1 MKQTFVAL
9 LCLAVAIAMIPVVI
23 NARGYYWTVLYGTFA
38 FMGWITGII
47 LGKTFKT
54 LPFIVWNGHYKSL
67 SGKVKVPLPKHL
79 YSELLVKWQFRI
91 FIIALLFL
99 AAAILMNNVV
109 VFRIASGLW
118 LILSTL
124 YLVNVMKVLL
134 HKTKIL
140 S

>member
-1 MKQTFVAL
+1 
-9 LCLAVAIAMIPVVI
+9 
-23 NARGYYWTVLYGTFA
+23 
-38 FMGWITGII
+38 
-47 LGKTFKT
+47 
-54 LPFIVWNGHYKSL
+54 VWNGHYKSL

-99 AAAILMNNVV
+99 AAAILMNNVI